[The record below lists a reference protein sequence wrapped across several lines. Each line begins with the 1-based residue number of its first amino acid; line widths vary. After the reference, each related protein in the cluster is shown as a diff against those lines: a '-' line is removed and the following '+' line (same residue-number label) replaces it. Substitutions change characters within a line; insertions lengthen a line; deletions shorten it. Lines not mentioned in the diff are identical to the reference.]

1 MPTLSRFGRVAAVL
15 TLFSI
20 AFVGI
25 LSASPSGAQPL
36 NRQQSGKLAVAVPAT
51 LQART
56 RERSRLQQ
64 VARRACAAHKR
75 ALCDKSRA
83 ELARLDAHG
92 IRVGRTS
99 AVRRRVRRKATPPP
113 SGSSTGS
120 TSSSSSR
127 GSGST
132 GSSRIAS
139 SFTSGSGFTS
149 GSSSIS
155 GSGPTSGTG
164 GSTTSPPAVPA
175 PVVESP
181 APSPVAESPA
191 PSTTFQPGIDSG
203 ANMTL
208 DLQGSEQVG
217 AKLVRIEFP
226 IATTTPA
233 EMESVIGGYAAK
245 GIRVLVLA
253 TFRGTLPTPA
263 QVQSLAGWAKMF
275 GPGGTF
281 WATHTG
287 GQVAVQS
294 IEFGNETSYGY
305 QYGDSAGT
313 SSYQER
319 AENYARRLEEAA
331 EAISTTGIHVG
342 LLAVADDWTGD
353 WVNGMYAA
361 VPNLSKYVAG
371 WTIHP
376 YHHWRSRMEDLL
388 EQTAA
393 HGDTTIP
400 IDVTE
405 FGLPTDNGRCIGED
419 EEYNGCMS
427 YDEAAS
433 ILRSTVGEMR
443 QMLGSRLGMLILY
456 QIRDQESTGA
466 SSNDET
472 YYGALQHQLQPKGEY
487 TTAVKEL
494 LASS

>member
-1 MPTLSRFGRVAAVL
+1 MSAFHHLGRTVAAVVV
-15 TLFSI
+15 FS
-20 AFVGI
+20 ALVSLGI
-25 LSASPSGAQPL
+25 LNAGFADAQPL
-36 NRQQSGKLAVAVPAT
+36 NRPHLAKLALTSQAT
-51 LQART
+51 LQAQAADYR
-56 RERSRLQQ
+56 RSHLQQ
-64 VARRACAAHKR
+64 VARRACASHR
-75 ALCDKSRA
+75 RILCAKSRA
-83 ELARLDAHG
+83 QLARLDAQG
-92 IRVGRTS
+92 TSVGRTS
-99 AVRRRVRRKATPPP
+99 AVRRQTRRKAALPT

-120 TSSSSSR
+120 TSSSSGGPGATNSSPA

-132 GSSRIAS
+132 
-139 SFTSGSGFTS
+139 SGS
-149 GSSSIS
+149 
-155 GSGPTSGTG
+155 G
-164 GSTTSPPAVPA
+164 GSTTSPPAPNPVVELPA
-175 PVVESP
+175 PSPVVESP
-181 APSPVAESPA
+181 APAS
-191 PSTTFQPGIDSG
+191 TFQPGIDSG
-203 ANMTL
+203 TNMTL

-263 QVQSLAGWAKMF
+263 QAQSLAGWAKMF

-319 AENYARRLEEAA
+319 AENYARRLKEAA
-331 EAISTTGIHVG
+331 EAISATGIHVG

-393 HGDTTIP
+393 HGDTRIP

-419 EEYNGCMS
+419 DEYNGCMS
-427 YDEAAS
+427 YNEAAA
-433 ILRSTVGEMR
+433 ILRNTVSEMR
-443 QMLGSRLGMLILY
+443 QMLGSRLGMFILY
-456 QIRDQESTGA
+456 QIRDQEPTGA
-466 SSNDET
+466 STNDET
-472 YYGALQHQLQPKGEY
+472 YYGALQHELRPKGEY

-494 LASS
+494 LAS

>member
-1 MPTLSRFGRVAAVL
+1 MFSLSHFGRNVAAAL

-20 AFVGI
+20 AFLGVLNAG
-25 LSASPSGAQPL
+25 SSGAQTL
-36 NRQQSGKLAVAVPAT
+36 NRQPSSKLAVAVQAS
-51 LQART
+51 LQARSA
-56 RERSRLQQ
+56 ERSHLQQ
-64 VARRACAAHKR
+64 VARRACASHQR
-75 ALCDKSRA
+75 ALCRRSRA
-83 ELARLDAHG
+83 RLARLEAQG
-92 IRVGRTS
+92 TRVGRTAS
-99 AVRRRVRRKATPPP
+99 DRRGSIRKRTFGFSSPVTISPPA
-113 SGSSTGS
+113 SGSGPASSGSHSSTG
-120 TSSSSSR
+120 
-127 GSGST
+127 G
-132 GSSRIAS
+132 
-139 SFTSGSGFTS
+139 S
-149 GSSSIS
+149 GSSS
-155 GSGPTSGTG
+155 G
-164 GSTTSPPAVPA
+164 GSITSPPTEPA
-175 PVVESP
+175 PI
-181 APSPVAESPA
+181 AESPA
-191 PSTTFQPGIDSG
+191 PTSTFQPGIDSG
-203 ANMTL
+203 TNMTL

-263 QVQSLAGWAKMF
+263 QAQSLAGWAKAF
-275 GPGGTF
+275 GPDGTF

-305 QYGDSAGT
+305 QYGDSAGA

-319 AENYARRLEEAA
+319 AENYARRLKEAA
-331 EAISTTGIHVG
+331 EAISATGIHVG

-376 YHHWRSRMEDLL
+376 YHRWRSRMEDLL

-405 FGLPTDNGRCIGED
+405 FGLPSDNGRCIGED
-419 EEYNGCMS
+419 EEYDGCMPYS
-427 YDEAAS
+427 EAAS
-433 ILRSTVGEMR
+433 TLRSTVSEMR
-443 QMLGSRLGMLILY
+443 QLLGSRLGMFILY
-456 QIRDQESTGA
+456 QIRDQQPTGA
-466 SSNDET
+466 SSDDEM
-472 YYGALQHQLQPKGEY
+472 YYGALQHELQPKGEY
-487 TTAVKEL
+487 TTAVTEL